1 MKHYCSLTIFLFLF
15 YCSAFAGKIT
25 GTVTDKNDNKPLA
38 FASISVKG
46 TSKGTNANNLGMYVL
61 NLAPG
66 NYTLVC
72 QYVGYSKLEKN
83 ITVTDADVMVL
94 DFALDLQE
102 KGLEIVVIT
111 TQSEHA
117 YEIMRKAIAKRKE
130 HSAELNKFSCQVYTK
145 GNLKVRS
152 YPEKIFG
159 RKLNIGNIDM
169 DTSKQKMIYL
179 SETISNYSVD
189 KPGKEKIEVISSKVS
204 GRPNDYGLSAPNFF
218 SFYDENIFIGGQNN
232 SLNQRGFVSPLA
244 DNAISYYR
252 FRFKGTFVEDGVLI
266 NRIQIFP
273 RRKYEPLFN
282 GFINIVEN
290 EWRIHS
296 LELTLTKECQIEL
309 LDTLKIQQLYEPDV
323 NGQWAIKN
331 QVLYPAVK
339 VLGID
344 AYGSFLNVYSNF
356 EFDPQ
361 FTKKD
366 FTSTLLKFT
375 DSAKRKA
382 NSYWETARPVPLM
395 DDEIHDYRKND
406 SLYIVQQT
414 SRYIDSL
421 DRVRSKLTVFNT
433 LFSGISFINTR
444 KRTTLD
450 FQPLEEMVSFNIVEG
465 VVINTG
471 FDWSKRL
478 DENPYSKRK
487 ITLSP
492 NLRYGFLN
500 KHFNAHLTT
509 RYSFG
514 TKYQSSA
521 MLSGGKRVFQF
532 NNQINVGPRRNTLG
546 TLLGHRNLMLFYEA
560 WYLRGSYTRGIGN
573 GLSWTFGFQYQD
585 RMPLEN
591 NSDYTWRKKD
601 DRQFTPNYPVELMNE
616 NIKRHQVLT
625 FLYKISWQPKARY
638 IELPEGKFNLGSKYP
653 VFDLQF
659 EAAFKNLAGSDG
671 EFSKWK
677 LSIKDDLNFRLQ
689 GKFRYKI
696 GAGGFLNASN
706 VQVPDY
712 IHFNGNISRFAAE
725 YLNSFQILPMYQFS
739 NTEKFYAFGHIE
751 HHFNGFITNK
761 IPLIKK
767 LNWHLVVAGN
777 GFYHKNADYYELSGG
792 FENINIGKLIRGIR
806 IDYVQSFLNGR
817 SLESSFRIGIGR
829 GNGRQR
835 DDYP

>member
-1 MKHYCSLTIFLFLF
+1 MKQHCSLTIFLFLF
-15 YCSAFAGKIT
+15 YYSAFAGKIT

-46 TSKGTNANNLGMYVL
+46 TSKGTNANNLGVYVL

-83 ITVTDADVMVL
+83 ITVTDAAIMVM

-102 KGLEIVVIT
+102 KDLEIVVIT
-111 TQSEHA
+111 TKTDHA
-117 YEIMRKAIAKRKE
+117 YEVIRQAIAKRKE
-130 HSAELNKFSCQVYTK
+130 HNSEMDKFSCQVYTK

-159 RKLNIGNIDM
+159 RKLSLGNGDM

-244 DNAISYYR
+244 DNAISYYK
-252 FRFKGTFVEDGVLI
+252 FRFKGTFVEDGMLI
-266 NRIQIFP
+266 NRIQVMP

-296 LELTLTKECQIEL
+296 LELTLTKESQIEL

-323 NGQWAIKN
+323 NGRWTIKN
-331 QVLYPAVK
+331 QVMYPAVK

-356 EFDPQ
+356 QFDPQ
-361 FTKKD
+361 FAKRD

-375 DSAKRKA
+375 DSANKKA

-395 DDEIHDYRKND
+395 ADEMHDYRKND
-406 SLYIVQQT
+406 SLYIIQQT
-414 SRYIDSL
+414 GRYIDSL
-421 DRVRSKLTVFNT
+421 DRVRSKLTVLNT
-433 LFSGISFINTR
+433 LFSGVSFINTP

-450 FQPLEEMVSFNIVEG
+450 FQPLQEIVSFNIVEG

-471 FDWSKRL
+471 FDWTKRL
-478 DENPYSKRK
+478 DENQYSKRK

-514 TKYQSSA
+514 TKYHSTA

-573 GLSWTFGFQYQD
+573 GLSWTVGFQYQD

-591 NSDYTWRKKD
+591 NSDYTWRKKN

-625 FLYKISWQPKARY
+625 FLYKLSWQPKARY
-638 IELPEGKFNLGSKYP
+638 IELPEGKINLGSKYP

-659 EAAFKNLAGSDG
+659 ETAIKNLAGTDG

-696 GAGGFLNASN
+696 GAGGFISATN

-725 YLNSFQILPMYQFS
+725 YLNTFQVLPMYQFS

-761 IPLIKK
+761 IPIIKK
-767 LNWHLVVAGN
+767 LNWHLVAAAN
-777 GFYHKNADYYELSGG
+777 GFYHKNADYYELSAG

-817 SLESSFRIGIGR
+817 SWESSFRIGIGR